1 MSRRARPRPRTIL
14 MMVAFGLAGILAVVL
29 ISAWPAPHQSEEAPV
44 HVGVGSKSFTESVI
58 LGDMILHLL
67 EHAGDTTEHGAV
79 GGARVVAE
87 HRRQLGGTRVVWE
100 AMVGGKVD
108 IYAEYTG
115 TLAREILGSP
125 DLQDE
130 SKMHAVLEK
139 YGICMS
145 RPIGFNNSYV
155 IGMRKDIARER
166 GITKIS
172 DLARQSNADL
182 LFGFTNEFMNRAD
195 GWPALREKYG
205 LPQQARGLEH
215 SLAYPALQKGSLHA
229 TDAYATDAEIARYD
243 MQLLDDD
250 LRVFPPY
257 DAVFLYRRDLKQRAP
272 EAVAALQKLEG
283 LISADEMRAMNA
295 RNLLEKIPESQIAAE
310 FLNRKLGT
318 QAVSHAQ
325 GPWQEL
331 LTNSLHHLVLVTAS
345 MVAGI
350 VAAVPLGI
358 CAARWPTLGQ
368 VILGVA
374 GIIQT
379 IPSLALLVFMVVML
393 HGMLGAVP
401 AIMALFLYS
410 LLPIIRNTYTGL
422 TDVPL
427 PVRES
432 AEALGLPPLARL
444 WLIELPMASR
454 AILAGIK
461 TSTVIN
467 VGYATLGGL
476 IGAGGYGQPILEGL
490 RRYDPQTILLQGVLP
505 AAAMALA
512 LQGLFELA
520 DRRLVP
526 RGLRLR
532 SGG

>member
-1 MSRRARPRPRTIL
+1 LSRRAAPRPRTIL
-14 MMVAFGLAGILAVVL
+14 VVVALALTGILAAVL
-29 ISAWPAPHQSEEAPV
+29 IYVFWREPQESREPRV
-44 HVGVGSKSFTESVI
+44 YIGIGSKPFTESVI
-58 LGDMILHLL
+58 LGDMVQHLV
-67 EHAGDTTEHGAV
+67 ERAGDTTEHRQP
-79 GGARVVAE
+79 GGTRIVAE

-108 IYAEYTG
+108 VYAEYTG
-115 TLAREILGSP
+115 TLAREIFGNP

-130 SKMHAVLEK
+130 SKLRAALEK
-139 YGICMS
+139 YGIRMT

-155 IGMRKDIARER
+155 IGMRKDIARQR

-182 LFGFTNEFMNRAD
+182 LFGFTNEFMNRTD

-205 LPQQARGLEH
+205 LLQQARGLEH
-215 SLAYPALQKGSLHA
+215 SLTYPALQKGSLHA
-229 TDAYATDAEIARYD
+229 TDAYATDAEIAKYD
-243 MQLLDDD
+243 LQLLDDD
-250 LRVFPPY
+250 LHVFPPY
-257 DAVFLYRRDLKQRAP
+257 DAVLLYRADLEQRAP
-272 EAVAALQKLEG
+272 EAVAALQKLGG
-283 LISADEMRAMNA
+283 LSADEMRAMNA
-295 RNLLEKIPESQIAAE
+295 RNLLEKVPESQIAAE
-310 FLNRKLGT
+310 FINRKLGT

-331 LTNSLHHLVLVTAS
+331 LKNSLQHLVLVTAS
-345 MVAGI
+345 LLAAI

-358 CAARWPTLGQ
+358 CAARGPTLGQ
-368 VILGVA
+368 AILGAA

-379 IPSLALLVFMVVML
+379 IPSLALLVFMVVL
-393 HGMLGAVP
+393 LQGMLGAVP

-410 LLPIIRNTYTGL
+410 LLPIIRNTHTGL

-454 AILAGIK
+454 TILAGIK
-461 TSTVIN
+461 TSAVIN

-520 DRRLVP
+520 ERRLVP